1 MSKNKNLIPTIP
13 DGFIELSK
21 SETTNQA
28 SSNLLINIS
37 EIALVEST
45 ESNTEITLKNGKV
58 VTTAD
63 SVEDVKESILD
74 AQFQLTGVKNIYK
87 HPPTT
92 KTKLLMWLAYQPNVS
107 SKLARAIREMEVVT
121 GIEYVEE
128 VTKDQFLRVK
138 NIGKQ
143 TWHEFTRLQGS

>member
-63 SVEDVKESILD
+63 SVEDVK
-74 AQFQLTGVKNIYK
+74 K
-87 HPPTT
+87 
-92 KTKLLMWLAYQPNVS
+92 VS
-107 SKLARAIREMEVVT
+107 
-121 GIEYVEE
+121 
-128 VTKDQFLRVK
+128 
-138 NIGKQ
+138 
-143 TWHEFTRLQGS
+143 